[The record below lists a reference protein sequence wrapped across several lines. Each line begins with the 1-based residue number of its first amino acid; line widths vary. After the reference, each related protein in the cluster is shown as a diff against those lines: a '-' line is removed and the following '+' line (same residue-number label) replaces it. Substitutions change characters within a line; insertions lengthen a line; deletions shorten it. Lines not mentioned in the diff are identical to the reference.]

1 MWRSMAG
8 GMARKRPPKQKKTHV
23 GPALLH
29 ALSSGSNPLDV
40 PFNSTRVS
48 RGLRVTGSGSHPR
61 PHAGR
66 PPSGTGLDAR
76 PLLLSLHVGAS
87 RQQAQRRQNTAGTAQ
102 GCWALLTQGHHTP
115 ATEGGKRGAAAGEGR
130 PVSRPPTSWQRL
142 PRVGAILTP
151 SFGPRHQHT
160 EKVPG
165 GGKGRERASG
175 VATHRSVTA
184 WPAGPWPG
192 ASLGCPGP
200 WPGLS
205 KGLALP
211 GRTANTVHKSQKH
224 LTEALPPLHRQ
235 EDRLQGPR
243 SYSPRPPGV
252 APAGEVLQGLGL
264 PVGLCPQPA
273 PREAAATQPDSQP
286 VLLDAGV
293 TLAGW
298 AAAPGGWGEVSG

>member
-1 MWRSMAG
+1 MGRGVQRRVRASSQASSGPTASCSPGWRLSPAGLCGPRGQGPAPRDAVRPADPRPTGAGVGWVWRSMAG

-48 RGLRVTGSGSHPR
+48 RGLGVTGSGSHPR

-87 RQQAQRRQNTAGTAQ
+87 RQQAQQRQNTAGTAQ

-115 ATEGGKRGAAAGEGR
+115 ATEGGKEGAAAGEGR
-130 PVSRPPTSWQRL
+130 PVSRPPASWQRL

-151 SFGPRHQHT
+151 SFGPRHQHR

-165 GGKGRERASG
+165 GGTGRERASG

-200 WPGLS
+200 
-205 KGLALP
+205 GLA
-211 GRTANTVHKSQKH
+211 
-224 LTEALPPLHRQ
+224 
-235 EDRLQGPR
+235 
-243 SYSPRPPGV
+243 SPRGWP
-252 APAGEVLQGLGL
+252 
-264 PVGLCPQPA
+264 
-273 PREAAATQPDSQP
+273 S
-286 VLLDAGV
+286 
-293 TLAGW
+293 LAGQQTLYTK
-298 AAAPGGWGEVSG
+298 ARST